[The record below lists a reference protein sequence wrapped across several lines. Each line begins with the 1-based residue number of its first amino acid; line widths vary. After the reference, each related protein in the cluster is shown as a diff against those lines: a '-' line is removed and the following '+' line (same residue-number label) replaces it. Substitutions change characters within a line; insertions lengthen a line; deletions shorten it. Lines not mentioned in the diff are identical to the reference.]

1 MITGVIDYGAG
12 NLHSV
17 CNALKLLGIEN
28 KLVAAPGDLESVD
41 ALIFPGV
48 GAFGDCVHHLKRQQL
63 IDPVRA
69 WVQANRPFLG
79 ICLGYQVLF
88 ESSEECPNTPGLAA
102 LSGKVARFVDDGSL
116 KIPHMG
122 WNIAQPVNA
131 EDPLWDGLPPEPHF
145 YFVHSYYPQPE
156 DPGVVGSWTEYGL
169 RFASAVRFG
178 NIAATQFHPEKSQEA
193 GLKLVEN
200 FVKKIAEPALGIAV
214 QS

>member
-28 KLVAAPGDLESVD
+28 KLVAHPDDLVNVD

-48 GAFGDCVHHLKRQQL
+48 GAFGDCVSHLQQQQL
-63 IDPVRA
+63 IDPIRD
-69 WVQANRPFLG
+69 WVKADRPFLG

-88 ESSEECPNTPGLAA
+88 ESSEESPNTPGLAA
-102 LSGKVARFVDDGSL
+102 LAGKVVRFVDDGSL

-122 WNIAQPVNA
+122 WNVGRPVDA
-131 EDPLWDGLPPEPHF
+131 EDPLWKGLPPDPYF
-145 YFVHSYYPQPE
+145 YFVHSYYPQPT
-156 DPGVVGSWTEYGL
+156 DPTVVGAWTDYGTQ
-169 RFASAVRFG
+169 FASAIRFG
-178 NIAATQFHPEKSQEA
+178 NIAACQFHPEKSQSA

-200 FVKKIAEPALGIAV
+200 FVKGIAEPALEIAV
-214 QS
+214 SG

>member
-28 KLVAAPGDLESVD
+28 KLVAVPGDLESVD

-48 GAFGDCVHHLKRQQL
+48 GAFGDCVHHLERQQL
-63 IDPVRA
+63 VAPVRG
-69 WVQANRPFLG
+69 WVQADRPFLG

-88 ESSEECPNTPGLAA
+88 ESSEESPTTPGLGA
-102 LSGKVARFVDDGSL
+102 LKGKVVRFVDDGSL

-131 EDPLWDGLPPEPHF
+131 EDPLCDGLPSEPHF

-156 DPGVVGSWTEYGL
+156 DAGVVGAWTEYGS

-178 NIAATQFHPEKSQEA
+178 NIAATQFHPEKSQDA
-193 GLKLVEN
+193 GLKLMEN

-214 QS
+214 QP

>member
-28 KLVAAPGDLESVD
+28 RLVAAPEELESVD

-48 GAFGDCVHHLKRQQL
+48 GAFGDCVHHLEQQQL
-63 IDPVRA
+63 VAPIRS

-88 ESSEECPNTPGLAA
+88 ESSEECPATPGLAA
-102 LSGKVARFVDDGSL
+102 LAGKVVRFVDDGSL

-122 WNIAQPVNA
+122 WNVARPVNST
-131 EDPLWDGLPPEPHF
+131 DPLWDGLPEEPHF
-145 YFVHSYYPQPE
+145 YFVHSYYPRP
-156 DPGVVGSWTEYGL
+156 DDSAVVGSWTDYGT
-169 RFASAVRFG
+169 RFASAIRFG
-178 NIAATQFHPEKSQEA
+178 NIAATQFHPEKSQSA
-193 GLKLVEN
+193 GLQLVEN
-200 FVKKIAEPALGIAV
+200 FVKKIAAPALEIAAKP
-214 QS
+214 